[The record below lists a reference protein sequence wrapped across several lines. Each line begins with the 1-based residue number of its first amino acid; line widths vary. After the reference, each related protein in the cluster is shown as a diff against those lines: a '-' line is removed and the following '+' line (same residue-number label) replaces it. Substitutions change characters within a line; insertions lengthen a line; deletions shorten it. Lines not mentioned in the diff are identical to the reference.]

1 MTMSKLIDKVN
12 AGDCKFK
19 FAKSGSVFTG
29 LRKSSFTPKE
39 LRSDAFG
46 LVKEKGSRSYKRA

>member
-1 MTMSKLIDKVN
+1 MTMGKLIDKVN

-19 FAKSGSVFTG
+19 FVKDGATFTG
-29 LRKSSFTPKE
+29 LRKCSFTPKE

-46 LVKEKGSRSYKRA
+46 LVKEKGARNFKRV